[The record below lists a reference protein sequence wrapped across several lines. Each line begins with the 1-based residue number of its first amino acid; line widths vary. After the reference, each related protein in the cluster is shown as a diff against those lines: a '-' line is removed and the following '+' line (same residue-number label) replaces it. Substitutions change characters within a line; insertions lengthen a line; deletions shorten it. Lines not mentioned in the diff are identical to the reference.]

1 MLVAWSITMVQ
12 IKSCSRMKSVTKTA
26 RFLDL
31 LHPVLFENRR
41 FFLKNEITVIVY
53 VIVTSSPSSFSLLS
67 LCLKN
72 LKSKSGIGWLDA
84 GV

>member
-1 MLVAWSITMVQ
+1 MVQ

-53 VIVTSSPSSFSLLS
+53 VIVTSSPSSFSLHTS
-67 LCLKN
+67 DFSSVCLCLKN